1 MGAYWYPILI
11 IALTGYMLGNLNGAV
26 LVSAMFAK
34 EDVRKHGS
42 GNAGL
47 TNYIRNYGA
56 GTGVLVILIDGM
68 KAIMA
73 CLVGKLIL
81 TDVDPMLGGTIGGF
95 AVMMGHIFPAML
107 GFKGGKG
114 ILSGFCVAMSLDW
127 RIGLTILGMFLLFY
141 LTTQYVSLGSVMGA
155 TGFAVA
161 FPLFHS
167 NNIPV
172 AVLGFLMGALAVYMH
187 RGNIVRL
194 VKGQERKTNLF
205 SKKGK
210 QK

>member
-47 TNYIRNYGA
+47 TNYIRNYGI

-81 TDVDPMLGGTIGGF
+81 ADTDPLLGATIGGF
-95 AVMMGHIFPAML
+95 AVMVGHVCPAML

-114 ILSGFCVAMSLDW
+114 ILSGFCMAMTLDW
-127 RIGLTILGMFLLFY
+127 RVGLTIFGVFVLFY
-141 LTTQYVSLGSVMGA
+141 LATQYVSLGSVMGA
-155 TGFAVA
+155 TAFAVA
-161 FPLFHS
+161 FPLFHTD
-167 NNIPV
+167 NLPV
-172 AVLGFLMGALAVYMH
+172 AVMGFCMGALAVYMH
-187 RGNIVRL
+187 RSNIVRL

-205 SKKGK
+205 SKGK

>member
-1 MGAYWYPILI
+1 MAELWYPVLI
-11 IALTGYMLGNLNGAV
+11 TVLTGYMLGNLNGAV
-26 LVSAMFAK
+26 LVSAIFAN

-56 GTGVLVILIDGM
+56 STGLLVILIDGA
-68 KAIMA
+68 KAVMA
-73 CLVGKLIL
+73 CLVGKLIFG
-81 TDVDPMLGGTIGGF
+81 DADPMLGGTLGGLG
-95 AVMMGHIFPAML
+95 VMLGHTFPAML
-107 GFKGGKG
+107 AFKGGKG
-114 ILSGFCVAMSLDW
+114 ILSGFCLAMTLDW
-127 RIGLTILGMFLLFY
+127 RIGLMILGFFLVFY

-155 TGFAVA
+155 AGFAVA
-161 FPLFHS
+161 FLVFHY
-167 NNIPV
+167 NNLPV
-172 AVLGFLMGALAVYMH
+172 AIIGFFMGALAVYMH

-205 SKKGK
+205 GKGK

>member
-56 GTGVLVILIDGM
+56 GTGVLVIVIDGM

-73 CLVGKLIL
+73 CPTPK
-81 TDVDPMLGGTIGGF
+81 
-95 AVMMGHIFPAML
+95 H
-107 GFKGGKG
+107 
-114 ILSGFCVAMSLDW
+114 
-127 RIGLTILGMFLLFY
+127 
-141 LTTQYVSLGSVMGA
+141 A
-155 TGFAVA
+155 T
-161 FPLFHS
+161 
-167 NNIPV
+167 
-172 AVLGFLMGALAVYMH
+172 
-187 RGNIVRL
+187 
-194 VKGQERKTNLF
+194 
-205 SKKGK
+205 
-210 QK
+210 

>member
-1 MGAYWYPILI
+1 MAELWYPVLI
-11 IALTGYMLGNLNGAV
+11 TVLTGYMLGNLNGAV
-26 LVSAMFAK
+26 LVSAIFAN

-56 GTGVLVILIDGM
+56 STGLLVILIDGA
-68 KAIMA
+68 KAVMA
-73 CLVGKLIL
+73 CLVGKLIF
-81 TDVDPMLGGTIGGF
+81 DNIDPMVGGTLGGLG
-95 AVMMGHIFPAML
+95 VMLGHNFPAML
-107 GFKGGKG
+107 AFKGGKG
-114 ILSGFCVAMSLDW
+114 ILSGFCLAMTLDW
-127 RIGLTILGMFLLFY
+127 RIGLMILGFFLVFY

-155 TGFAVA
+155 VGFAIA
-161 FPLFHS
+161 FPVFYH
-167 NNIPV
+167 NNLPV
-172 AVLGFLMGALAVYMH
+172 AVMGFFMGARAVFMH

-205 SKKGK
+205 GKGK

>member
-1 MGAYWYPILI
+1 MAELWYPVLI
-11 IALTGYMLGNLNGAV
+11 TVLTGYMLGNLNGAV
-26 LVSAMFAK
+26 LVSAIFAN

-56 GTGVLVILIDGM
+56 STGLLVILIDGA
-68 KAIMA
+68 KAVMA
-73 CLVGKLIL
+73 CLVGKLIF
-81 TDVDPMLGGTIGGF
+81 DNIDPMVGGTLGGLG
-95 AVMMGHIFPAML
+95 VMLGHTFPAML
-107 GFKGGKG
+107 AFKGGKG

-161 FPLFHS
+161 FPFFHFD
-167 NNIPV
+167 NIPV

-187 RGNIVRL
+187 RSNIVRL

>member
-1 MGAYWYPILI
+1 MTGFWYSILV
-11 IALTGYMLGNLNGAV
+11 IAAAGYMLGNLNGAV
-26 LVSAMFAK
+26 MISSLLAQ

-56 GTGVLVILIDGM
+56 GSGMLVILIDGL
-68 KAIMA
+68 KAIVS

-81 TDVDPMLGGTIGGF
+81 PEDPMLGGTIGGL
-95 AVMMGHIFPAML
+95 AVMLGHIFPAML

-127 RIGLTILGMFLLFY
+127 RIGLTILVVFLGFY
-141 LTTQYVSLGSVMGA
+141 LSTQYVSLGSIMGA
-155 TGFAVA
+155 VGFALA
-161 FPLFHS
+161 FPIFHYDS
-167 NNIPV
+167 LPV
-172 AVLGFLMGALAVYMH
+172 AVIGFFMGSLAVFMH
-187 RGNIVRL
+187 RSNIARL

-205 SKKGK
+205 KKGTK
-210 QK
+210 K

>member
-1 MGAYWYPILI
+1 MAELWYPVLI
-11 IALTGYMLGNLNGAV
+11 TVLTGYMLGNLNGAV
-26 LVSAMFAK
+26 LVSAIFAN

-56 GTGVLVILIDGM
+56 STGLLVILIDGA

-73 CLVGKLIL
+73 CLVGKLIFADL
-81 TDVDPMLGGTIGGF
+81 DPMVGGALGGLG
-95 AVMMGHIFPAML
+95 VMLGHTFPAML
-107 GFKGGKG
+107 AFKGGKG
-114 ILSGFCVAMSLDW
+114 ILSGFCVAMTLDW
-127 RIGLTILGMFLLFY
+127 RIGLMILGFFLVFY

-155 TGFAVA
+155 AGFAIA
-161 FPLFHS
+161 FPVFYY
-167 NNIPV
+167 NNLPV
-172 AVLGFLMGALAVYMH
+172 AIIGAFMGTLAVYMH

-205 SKKGK
+205 KGK
-210 QK
+210 GK

>member
-1 MGAYWYPILI
+1 MATFWYPILM
-11 IALTGYMLGNLNGAV
+11 IAVTGYMLGNLNGAV
-26 LVSAMFAK
+26 MISSLFAQ

-56 GTGVLVILIDGM
+56 GTGVLVILIDGL
-68 KAIMA
+68 KAIVS

-81 TDVDPMLGGTIGGF
+81 PEDPMLGGTIGGF

-114 ILSGFCVAMSLDW
+114 ILSGFCIAMSLDW
-127 RIGLTILGMFLLFY
+127 RIGLAILGMFLLFY
-141 LTTQYVSLGSVMGA
+141 LSTQFVSLGSVMGA
-155 TGFAVA
+155 VGFALA
-161 FPLFHS
+161 FPLFHHD
-167 NNIPV
+167 NIPV

-187 RGNIVRL
+187 RSNIVRL

>member
-1 MGAYWYPILI
+1 MWYPILI
-11 IALTGYMLGNLNGAV
+11 TVLAGYMLGNLNGAV
-26 LVSAMFAK
+26 LVSAIFAN

-56 GTGVLVILIDGM
+56 ATGMLVILIDGA
-68 KAIMA
+68 KAVVA

-81 TDVDPMLGGTIGGF
+81 GDDPLLGGTLGGMG
-95 AVMMGHIFPAML
+95 VMLGHIFPAML

-114 ILSGFCVAMSLDW
+114 ILSGFCVAMTLDW
-127 RIGLTILGMFLLFY
+127 RIGLMILAFFLVFY
-141 LTTQYVSLGSVMGA
+141 LSTQYVSLGSIMGA
-155 TGFAVA
+155 TGFALA
-161 FPLFHS
+161 FPIFHHD
-167 NNIPV
+167 NLPV
-172 AVLGFLMGALAVYMH
+172 AIIGFCLGALAVYMH

-205 SKKGK
+205 AKGK
-210 QK
+210 Q